1 MNPTTKQQLMG
12 VSTATL
18 CTALFKRGL
27 HHQFIQDVRPLN
39 PGLPNMV
46 GEAYTL
52 RYMPAREDL
61 NTIEVFKNR
70 EHPQRR
76 AVEECPPGAVFV
88 IDSRKDARAAS
99 AGGILVTRLM
109 KRGVAGIVTDGG
121 FRDSPDIAKMPFPV
135 YHQRPAAPTNLTV
148 HQAIDINVPIG
159 CGDAPVFPGDV
170 VVGDAE
176 GVVVIPAHLADEV
189 AAEAVEMTV
198 FEDFVQQKVMEGRS
212 ILGLYP
218 PTDEQSRA
226 PTQRQ
231 PSSAR
236 SSCGHRAG
244 LSSRQEG
251 RALSQAVGSAT
262 TNQPTTMHS
271 GSARNHPSLPVRW
284 RPTAP
289 TTAPR
294 ARHATSST
302 ARVPRRTRVTW
313 VGRGGIDGKRFMGVV
328 RRCYSP
334 SRRGHAS
341 AK

>member
-1 MNPTTKQQLMG
+1 MNETTRQRLMA

-39 PGLPNMV
+39 ASLPNMV

-61 NTIEVFKNR
+61 NTIEVFKDR
-70 EHPQRR
+70 AHPQRK
-76 AVEECPPGAVFV
+76 AVEECPSGAVFV

-121 FRDSPDIAKMPFPV
+121 FRDSPDIAALPFPA
-135 YHQRPAAPTNLTV
+135 YHQRPAPPTNLTLF
-148 HQAIDINVPIG
+148 QAIDVDVPVG

-189 AAEAVEMTV
+189 AAEAVEMTA
-198 FEDFVQQKVMEGRS
+198 FEDFVQERVLAGQS

-218 PTDEQSRA
+218 PTDEANRISFEAWRRA
-226 PTQRQ
+226 K
-231 PSSAR
+231 
-236 SSCGHRAG
+236 
-244 LSSRQEG
+244 G
-251 RALSQAVGSAT
+251 R
-262 TNQPTTMHS
+262 
-271 GSARNHPSLPVRW
+271 
-284 RPTAP
+284 
-289 TTAPR
+289 
-294 ARHATSST
+294 
-302 ARVPRRTRVTW
+302 
-313 VGRGGIDGKRFMGVV
+313 
-328 RRCYSP
+328 
-334 SRRGHAS
+334 
-341 AK
+341 